1 MLFPLT
7 RYELIGFIK
16 LNSVVF
22 LVTEQ
27 EYIEPT
33 SPTNID
39 RIHNEMRENG
49 FYVKKNN
56 DFINEKFGII
66 IEDLHEENVLT
77 NNDILFF
84 IDTVIYFKS

>member
-1 MLFPLT
+1 
-7 RYELIGFIK
+7 
-16 LNSVVF
+16 
-22 LVTEQ
+22 
-27 EYIEPT
+27 
-33 SPTNID
+33 
-39 RIHNEMRENG
+39 MRENG